1 MKSIIFIRHGKS
13 SWDYDVAD
21 KDRPLKERGIT
32 DANNI
37 GVALAKMDLPID
49 FAFSSPANRA
59 LHTAMIVLHTMQANL
74 NDFKVVK
81 NLYDFAGEE
90 VLSFVKSLDNKLETV
105 LLFGHNHAF
114 THLVNTLGNSNID
127 NLPTAGMA
135 IITFDVEKWTD
146 LTKGRTEKL
155 IFPKELR

>member
-1 MKSIIFIRHGKS
+1 MKRIIFIRHGKS

-32 DANNI
+32 DASNI
-37 GVALAKMDLPID
+37 GVALTKMGVQID

-59 LHTAMIVLHTMQANL
+59 LHTAMIVLHALQADL
-74 NDFKVVK
+74 DTFKVVK
-81 NLYDFAGEE
+81 DLYDFSGEQ
-90 VLSFVKSLDNKLETV
+90 VLNHIKALDNALDTV

-114 THLVNTLGNSNID
+114 THLVNTLGNRD
-127 NLPTAGMA
+127 VENLPTAGMA
-135 IITFDVEKWTD
+135 MLIFDVQKWSN
-146 LTKGRTEKL
+146 LSKGKTEKL